1 MQIFICPQA
10 TPGAMPQAFFLKISN
25 FLKFSPRR
33 RLRLC
38 PRANKNLH
46 IIAGYAQSILMHNLC
61 KFLIA
66 CGTRFLTS
74 AIPYMFSNYLPT

>member
-1 MQIFICPQA
+1 MYEYEYEVLINRVKA
-10 TPGAMPQAFFLKISN
+10 TPGAMPQAIFRKFRN

-46 IIAGYAQSILMHNLC
+46 MPLGYPPGNL
-61 KFLIA
+61 
-66 CGTRFLTS
+66 
-74 AIPYMFSNYLPT
+74 